1 MRSSRSLGPLSLISS
16 TWNRQLFVSLYSYY
30 ILTMWI
36 TKLINNVF
44 IHNSLYQLME
54 LSYQEKSGWLFLWLT
69 ISQCFISNHIT
80 KVMCYHRSIVF
91 ILQIRWESF
100 YLVWLIRNCE
110 ILICSRAFEIGSF
123 DIFFSNIKKL
133 GTKWFLYFFV
143 LLGDLHL
150 WFVDLGIQASI
161 LPFIYIKF
169 NRILLNF
176 KLWNYLLNKLSTN
189 I

>member
-123 DIFFSNIKKL
+123 DIFFSNIKNL
-133 GTKWFLYFFV
+133 GTKWFLDFFCV
-143 LLGDLHL
+143 IGRSTSLVRWSGNSGEYSPLY
-150 WFVDLGIQASI
+150 
-161 LPFIYIKF
+161 IYKI
-169 NRILLNF
+169 
-176 KLWNYLLNKLSTN
+176 
-189 I
+189 